1 MKKVLYYLLLIFSI
15 LMVIGG
21 ISVMSETGVDIV
33 SIIMLFAFV
42 CLTILSITKILKIN
56 RRRQNNKENKS
67 ANKQKNTSDYR
78 KNKED
83 TLTQTESISVENESK
98 SSEDSDIKNDDNNEA
113 KDLKRQNELLKM
125 KLDLKEKY
133 IKEIETKKTNI
144 SHSNDHPYDVQHI
157 ENSEHISE
165 EKYAGPLDLTYTKAK
180 KLAPNFVV
188 LDFETTGLKYQEN
201 EIIQYG
207 VVEYQEGKVI
217 NEHSKYFKPNK
228 PVGKTVMRKT
238 GITNEF
244 LEDKPKLSEAYMEEL
259 KNLLEGKTIVAHN
272 APFDLKFLLKNLYDF
287 NIEHKKFRVFD
298 TLTYARRL
306 IDETPNHKLET
317 LKNHFGLDGGL
328 SHNALDDCRAT
339 GNLALMLIN
348 RMNK

>member
-1 MKKVLYYLLLIFSI
+1 MKMVLYYLLLIFSI
-15 LMVIGG
+15 LMMIGG
-21 ISVMSETGVDIV
+21 IGVMSETGVDIV
-33 SIIMLFAFV
+33 SIIMLFAFL
-42 CLTILSITKILKIN
+42 CLTILSITKISKIN
-56 RRRQNNKENKS
+56 RRRQNIKENKS
-67 ANKQKNTSDYR
+67 VNKQKNTSAYR

-83 TLTQTESISVENESK
+83 TLIQSESISVDNESK
-98 SSEDSDIKNDDNNEA
+98 HSEGSDNKNEGSNEDE
-113 KDLKRQNELLKM
+113 DLKRQNELLKM

-144 SHSNDHPYDVQHI
+144 SRSKKQSYDIQHI
-157 ENSEHISE
+157 ENSENISE
-165 EKYAGPLDLTYTKAK
+165 KNYEVSLDLTYTKAK
-180 KLAPNFVV
+180 KLVPNFVV

-228 PVGKTVMRKT
+228 PIGKTVMRKT

-244 LEDKPKLSEAYMEEL
+244 LEDKPKLSEVYMEEL

-272 APFDLKFLLKNLYDF
+272 APFDLKFLLKNLCDF

-317 LKNHFGLDGGL
+317 LKNHFGLDDGL
-328 SHNALDDCRAT
+328 SHNALNDCRAT
-339 GNLALMLIN
+339 GNLALMLMN

>member
-83 TLTQTESISVENESK
+83 TLTQTEIISVENESK

-259 KNLLEGKTIVAHN
+259 KIYLKEKLL
-272 APFDLKFLLKNLYDF
+272 
-287 NIEHKKFRVFD
+287 
-298 TLTYARRL
+298 
-306 IDETPNHKLET
+306 
-317 LKNHFGLDGGL
+317 
-328 SHNALDDCRAT
+328 
-339 GNLALMLIN
+339 
-348 RMNK
+348 